1 MGGLGTDSN
10 LWEFFLFFWFS
21 ICLQGKKKLEKFRRR
36 KLSFSLGL
44 FEKKLREKIAA
55 NYGLKWILWHSRLD
69 RIFCF
74 DNFIDRRH
82 AGISWYVETVCD
94 SWCDRPCKR
103 SRSFDWPSYEVKFM
117 EVLSVEPDECSQER
131 GWHRTKLRGILGK
144 KIDVMF

>member
-1 MGGLGTDSN
+1 MRV
-10 LWEFFLFFWFS
+10 LF
-21 ICLQGKKKLEKFRRR
+21 
-36 KLSFSLGL
+36 LSFD
-44 FEKKLREKIAA
+44 FRFVYKEEKKLKNFDDESFLFLSVYMQKVREKITA
-55 NYGLKWILWHSRLD
+55 NFGLKWILWHLRVN

-82 AGISWYVETVCD
+82 AGISWFIETVCD

-103 SRSFDWPSYEVKFM
+103 SRSFDWPSHEVKFM